1 MNGYPFDQTNNP
13 SDDGGNND
21 ARNEDQDLLIPY
33 SNHIHDFKALEIIY
47 KKAMQG
53 IDVTLF
59 KETIWWVDHG

>member
-1 MNGYPFDQTNNP
+1 MTITVYGATCSY
-13 SDDGGNND
+13 G
-21 ARNEDQDLLIPY
+21 
-33 SNHIHDFKALEIIY
+33 NHIHDFKALEIIY